1 MNAITSMPGD
11 GSVEKEICSARDSIF
26 DEELHHEI
34 HREARN
40 LVNQGVRCVDN
51 SVLIPFETDKQIEID
66 LVPTK
71 VSASEDIY
79 NSSSVVAN
87 IAASLRILLSYAH
100 RQSLRNRSEK
110 PPPLRESRVPHPLY
124 AILKPVIEYFQHR
137 SHVQSIHTFLE
148 QLHQILAAAGLELSI
163 ETAGSFQ
170 NHAIASL
177 VNKKSYDSPV
187 ETLIKQ
193 VTSPPHSTMT
203 LRLPDGATN
212 VFIDIHTALHP
223 PILGT
228 SFLVT
233 NGNIPPES
241 PIAQLPQSMQFSSFA
256 PLESHILHLTT
267 LAILHHLLSNFD
279 DWRIFSPHTTSIMRA
294 RPGSQDRDMASVS
307 LERERLSLN
316 WQRTGRFSDQG
327 IWTWDTLGLEGG
339 GEKRSLTRVF
349 DSFC

>member
-1 MNAITSMPGD
+1 MNATTSIPGD
-11 GSVEKEICSARDSIF
+11 GSVEKEISSARDSIF

-40 LVNQGVRCVDN
+40 LVNQGVRCIDN

-71 VSASEDIY
+71 DSASEYIHY
-79 NSSSVVAN
+79 SSPVVAN
-87 IAASLRILLSYAH
+87 IATSLRILLSYAH
-100 RQSLRNRSEK
+100 RQNLRNRSEK
-110 PPPLRESRVPHPLY
+110 PPPLRESRVPRPPY

-148 QLHQILAAAGLELSI
+148 QLHNILAVAGLDLSI

-177 VNKKSYDSPV
+177 VNKKSYDSAV

-193 VTSPPHSTMT
+193 LTSPPHSTMT
-203 LRLPDGATN
+203 MRLPDGATN
-212 VFIDIHTALHP
+212 ITIDIHTALHP
-223 PILGT
+223 PTLGT

-233 NGNIPPES
+233 NENIPLES
-241 PIAQLPQSMQFSSFA
+241 PIAQLSQSMQYSSLA
-256 PLESHILHLTT
+256 ALESHLLHLTT
-267 LAILHHLLSNFD
+267 LSILHHLLSSFD
-279 DWRIFSPHTTSIMRA
+279 HWRIFSPHSTSIMRT
-294 RPGSQDRDMASVS
+294 RPGSQDRDMASVM

-316 WQRTGRFSDQG
+316 WQRNGRFNDQG

-339 GEKRSLTRVF
+339 GEKRSLTHVF
-349 DSFC
+349 RSFC